1 MSPLVR
7 ATAIHN
13 AIRDYY
19 LAQPGR
25 TEDGWRAV
33 TSDPGK
39 FNRVW
44 RRALRRCEPSLT
56 LSQDPPPEDLRL
68 IDPATGE
75 WLGEE
80 LGEKEA
86 A

>member
-25 TEDGWRAV
+25 TEAGWKAV
-33 TSDPGK
+33 VADPGK

-44 RRALRRCEPSLT
+44 RRALRGSNPRLE

-75 WLGEE
+75 WLGE
-80 LGEKEA
+80 KEA